1 MIAQEMLVAMAVGL
15 VVVTATALL
24 VLWTWR
30 WRLFV
35 LSAQYVGV
43 FILVQASWPTPLAL
57 TKLIAGW
64 IAVLVL
70 WLASSALPAAG
81 PKKARRFSQP
91 SWLTADVFPG
101 AVLRFLA
108 ALMVIAAVISIL
120 PQTAGWL
127 GSRNFLAVFGGLILL
142 GLGVLHLGMSAR
154 PFGIC
159 LGLLTLSSGFEVLY
173 AVVETSAMVAGL
185 QAAINLGLSLAISYM
200 LIEPA
205 EESG

>member
-1 MIAQEMLVAMAVGL
+1 MIAQEMLVAAAAGL
-15 VVVTATALL
+15 VGVTATALL

-30 WRLFV
+30 WRLIV
-35 LSAQYVGV
+35 LAAQYVGV
-43 FILVQASWPTPLAL
+43 FFLVQASWPTPLAL

-64 IAVLVL
+64 IAVIVL

-81 PKKARRFSQP
+81 SKKPRRFSQP
-91 SWLTADVFPG
+91 TWLTADVFPG

-108 ALMVIAAVISIL
+108 SLMVIAAVISIL
-120 PQTAGWL
+120 PQATTWL
-127 GSRNFLAVFGGLILL
+127 GSQDDLTVFGGLVLV

-159 LGLLTLSSGFEVLY
+159 LALLTFSSGFEVLY
-173 AVVETSAMVAGL
+173 AVVETSALVAGL